1 MPVYRPSEA
10 TQTVTLA
17 APVNTVTTLEVR
29 GSEDSYASDRREF
42 TTEEDLRL
50 NGSVTAANGASLAGI
65 SVQIYVNNVLRGTAP
80 LTYDSVARTNL
91 YVFAL
96 GLLTAEGS
104 YAIKA
109 SFPRTRTFAAS
120 QAEAMITT
128 PVAMVAFNTMVAAGS
143 IILGLVLLLRRLK

>member
-29 GSEDSYASDRREF
+29 GSEDGYASDRREF
-42 TTEEDLRL
+42 TTEEDLRI
-50 NGSVTAANGASLAGI
+50 NGSVTAANGASLEGI
-65 SVQIYVNNVLRGTAP
+65 NVQIYVNGVLRGTAP
-80 LTYDSVARTNL
+80 LSYDSMARTNL

-96 GLLTAEGS
+96 GVLTAEGS
-104 YAIKA
+104 YTLKA

-120 QAEAMITT
+120 QAEAMIST
-128 PVAMVAFNTMVAAGS
+128 PVMAITLNSILGAGS
-143 IILGLVLLLRRLK
+143 LILGLLLLLRKLK

>member
-1 MPVYRPSEA
+1 MPVYRPSET

-17 APVNTVTTLEVR
+17 APVNTVTTLQIR
-29 GSEDSYASDRREF
+29 GSEDGYASDRREF

-65 SVQIYVNNVLRGTAP
+65 NVEVYVNNVLRGTAP
-80 LTYDSVARTNL
+80 LTYDAPSRSNL
-91 YVFAL
+91 YVYAL
-96 GLLTAEGS
+96 GMLTAEGS
-104 YAIKA
+104 YAIKIA
-109 SFPRTRTFAAS
+109 FPRTRTFSAS

-128 PVAMVAFNTMVAAGS
+128 PVAMVGFNTIVAAGS